1 LFICDLMEEILE
13 ILFNLCC
20 VVFLAVAVITAI
32 FKGWFKEAL
41 AILFW

>member
-1 LFICDLMEEILE
+1 MIKMDEIL
-13 ILFNLCC
+13 LVLLQLCC
-20 VVFLAVAVITAI
+20 TVFLTVAVITAI

>member
-1 LFICDLMEEILE
+1 MIVDLIKMEEIL
-13 ILFNLCC
+13 LNLCC
-20 VVFLAVAVITAI
+20 MIFLSVAVITAI